1 MFWGN
6 FLAMGYKSTLLSTL
20 IPIRYESTIDTL
32 EEMAKSGLPLS
43 VPLHTTL
50 NKLLAGDPRP
60 TMKEIYKRS
69 YYFSLPGTDTYA
81 KGSKL
86 YNM

>member
-50 NKLLAGDPRP
+50 NTLLASDPRP
-60 TMKEIYKRS
+60 TMREIYKRG
-69 YYFSLPGTDTYA
+69 YFFSLPGTATYV
-81 KGSKL
+81 KGSRL